1 MDIVIGHETA
11 LEFWRSPR
19 GNALFRAGALKRK
32 VPPSFLEAPAS
43 RPAMRLPVAVR
54 TDLGALASCFS
65 QKPLH
70 LIVPHAAC
78 RTRRKDVVCHVMTGK
93 VATSHFYKIA
103 EGVYASSPEAVFA
116 QAAAVLQVEHLIQL
130 GFELCGTY
138 RRSPLFEGGC
148 AFDQPVLAS
157 VAALGT
163 CLEATP
169 GARGGVAGRRA
180 LPYVLAASASPM
192 ETVVAMLLC
201 LPPRWG
207 GYGLP
212 LPQMNDPVSIPSGVR
227 GVGVGRP
234 ARCDLY
240 WKSAKLD
247 VEYDGRV
254 HDSPNEHAR
263 DAARRTALGYK
274 GITVITVR
282 REQLYSQAEF
292 DKMVVAIRRHLGVR
306 VRPQASDWQRKMMK
320 LRATILP

>member
-19 GNALFRAGALKRK
+19 GNALFRAGALERK
-32 VPPSFLEAPAS
+32 VPPSFREAPAL
-43 RPAMRLPVAVR
+43 RAAMRLPAAVR

-78 RTRRKDVVCHVMTGK
+78 RTRRKDVVCHVMTGTA
-93 VATSHFYKIA
+93 ATSHFYKIA
-103 EGVYASSPEAVFA
+103 KGVYVTSPEAAFV

-138 RRSPLFEGGC
+138 RKSPLFEGGC
-148 AFDQPVLAS
+148 AFDQPVLAN

-163 CLEATP
+163 CLEVTP
-169 GARGGVAGRRA
+169 GARGVATARRA

-192 ETVVAMLLC
+192 ETVVVMLLC
-201 LPPRWG
+201 LPQRWG

-212 LPQMNDPVSIPSGVR
+212 LPQMNHPVSIPSGVR
-227 GVGVGRP
+227 GVGVGRT

-254 HDSPNEHAR
+254 HDAPSEHAR

-282 REQLYSQAEF
+282 REQVYSQVEF
-292 DKMVVAIRRHLGVR
+292 DKVVVALRRHLGVR
-306 VRPQASDWQRKMMK
+306 ARPHASDWRRNTRK
-320 LRATILP
+320 LRAAILP